1 MKAKIDVTI
10 FKNGD
15 MDILQASI
23 YEELWKDYCTFKQR
37 AVMQQE
43 KETKKG
49 IFLSRRYYRAALLSL
64 FTFFEG
70 VINNWIKTIIQDRPE
85 FSSTAEQQT
94 LKKCDAVIEYCFF
107 CSYTKH
113 TGTLPR
119 FTATSTA
126 MNSTIW
132 PSLNTS
138 TDRPFRPSKRRWK
151 NTSVTSKP

>member
-64 FTFFEG
+64 FTFLKALSTTG
-70 VINNWIKTIIQDRPE
+70 SRP
-85 FSSTAEQQT
+85 SS
-94 LKKCDAVIEYCFF
+94 
-107 CSYTKH
+107 
-113 TGTLPR
+113 R
-119 FTATSTA
+119 
-126 MNSTIW
+126 
-132 PSLNTS
+132 
-138 TDRPFRPSKRRWK
+138 TDRNFPAQRISRR
-151 NTSVTSKP
+151 

>member
-85 FSSTAEQQT
+85 FSGTAEQQT
-94 LKKCDAVIEYCFF
+94 LKKCDAASSNTVSSVRIP
-107 CSYTKH
+107 SIPVP
-113 TGTLPR
+113 LPR
-119 FTATSTA
+119 STATSTA

-132 PSLNTS
+132 PH
-138 TDRPFRPSKRRWK
+138 
-151 NTSVTSKP
+151 

>member
-85 FSSTAEQQT
+85 FSGAADQQT
-94 LKKCDAVIEYCFF
+94 LKNATPSSNTVSSVRIP
-107 CSYTKH
+107 SIPVP
-113 TGTLPR
+113 LPR

-138 TDRPFRPSKRRWK
+138 TDRPSTHR
-151 NTSVTSKP
+151 NGDG

>member
-85 FSSTAEQQT
+85 FSGTAEQQT

-107 CSYTKH
+107 CRIPSIPVP
-113 TGTLPR
+113 LPR
-119 FTATSTA
+119 STATSTA

-132 PSLNTS
+132 PS
-138 TDRPFRPSKRRWK
+138 
-151 NTSVTSKP
+151 